1 MALPVKFGVST
12 WLWTSPFSNDSIDPL
27 LSMIAEMGFDAV
39 EIAVEDP
46 SLFDAKKVK
55 KAMEKYK
62 LAAVVCGAFGPSR
75 DLTNSDTSVHENTF
89 RYLEACLKLCLELD
103 TKFVAGPM
111 YAAVGKARLLPPG
124 ERKAEWDLAVKK
136 PKEGVRYG
144 SSKKLVQATC
154 LPARKAFIDCSACD

>member
-46 SLFDAKKVK
+46 FLFDAKKVK
-55 KAMEKYK
+55 RAMEKYN

-75 DLTNSDTSVHENTF
+75 ASNQGGHGGHGGKPFGSVLRALSDL
-89 RYLEACLKLCLELD
+89 R
-103 TKFVAGPM
+103 
-111 YAAVGKARLLPPG
+111 
-124 ERKAEWDLAVKK
+124 
-136 PKEGVRYG
+136 G
-144 SSKKLVQATC
+144 SSAEHKL
-154 LPARKAFIDCSACD
+154 SASPRLRGGQPKSQP